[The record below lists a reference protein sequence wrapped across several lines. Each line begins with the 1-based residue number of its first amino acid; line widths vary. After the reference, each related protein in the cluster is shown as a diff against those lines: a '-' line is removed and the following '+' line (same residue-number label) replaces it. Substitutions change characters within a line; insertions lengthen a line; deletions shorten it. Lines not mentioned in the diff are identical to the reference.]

1 MKKVL
6 FSVLIVVALC
16 GVALAQYGTPS
27 QQPAT
32 PGMSPQTN
40 PSQGQQPGQPPAG
53 QQQQAP
59 PSASQPGT
67 APQQGAQ
74 QPAAPHA
81 GPQPKS
87 KEEYDGFMAI
97 QTEQDPVKAE
107 EAVRSFEQKF
117 PQSELKG
124 MAYQQLMAKYQKA
137 NNADKTLETGRKA
150 LEYDPNAAIALITV
164 ASVIAE
170 RTRDTDLDAQEKFTE
185 GKKNAE
191 RAVQLIDTKQWAPP
205 QLNPQQLDAVKSMA
219 YVAIGAMELNQKN
232 DAGAEQALRKAI
244 DLNQIQPDAVT
255 FLRLALAL
263 DHQKKYNDA
272 LVAANRAVDL
282 AGNEPA
288 VREKA
293 MQEQSRLKQLTGA
306 GAGAATTPAPG
317 GAATGANT
325 TPAAKPATPPAKPQ
339 TQTTPR

>member
-6 FSVLIVVALC
+6 FSALMIVALC
-16 GVALAQYGTPS
+16 SVALAQYGAPS

-53 QQQQAP
+53 QQQAP
-59 PSASQPGT
+59 PSASQPGA

-81 GPQPKS
+81 GPQPKT
-87 KEEYDGFMAI
+87 KEEYDAFVAL
-97 QTEQDPVKAE
+97 QNEPDPAKAE
-107 EAVRSFEQKF
+107 EAVHSFEQKF

-124 MAYQQLMAKYQKA
+124 MAYQQLMAKYQRA
-137 NNADKTLETGRKA
+137 NNADKTLEAGRKA
-150 LEYDPNAAIALITV
+150 LEYDPNAPIALITV

-170 RTRDTDLDAQEKFTE
+170 RTRETDLDAQEKFAE

-191 RAVQLIDTKQWAPP
+191 RAVQLIDNKQWAPP
-205 QLNPQQLDAVKSMA
+205 QLSPQQLDAVKSMA
-219 YVAIGAMELNQKN
+219 FVAIGAMELNQKN

-272 LVAANRAVDL
+272 LVAVGRAVDL
-282 AGNEPA
+282 SGNEPA

-293 MQEQSRLKQLTGA
+293 LQEQTRLKQLTGT
-306 GAGAATTPAPG
+306 GTGAATTPAPASG
-317 GAATGANT
+317 ATGATT
-325 TPAAKPATPPAKPQ
+325 TPAAKPTTPPAKPQ
-339 TQTTPR
+339 APTPR

>member
-1 MKKVL
+1 MKKVV

-16 GVALAQYGTPS
+16 GVALAQYGAPS

-32 PGMSPQTN
+32 PGVSPQTN

-53 QQQQAP
+53 QQQAP
-59 PSASQPGT
+59 PSASQPG
-67 APQQGAQ
+67 AGPQQGAQ
-74 QPAAPHA
+74 QPAAPA

-87 KEEYDGFMAI
+87 KEEYDAFVAL
-97 QTEQDPVKAE
+97 QNEVDPAKAE
-107 EAVRSFEQKF
+107 EATHQFEQKF
-117 PQSELKG
+117 PDSQLKG
-124 MAYQQLMAKYQKA
+124 MAYQQLMAKYQRA
-137 NNADKTLETGRKA
+137 NNADKTIEAGRKA

-191 RAVQLIDTKQWAPP
+191 RAIQLIDSKQWAPS
-205 QLNPQQLDAVKSMA
+205 QITPQQLDVVKSMA

-244 DLNQIQPDAVT
+244 ELNQIQPDAVT
-255 FLRLALAL
+255 FLRLALVL
-263 DHQKKYNDA
+263 DRQKKYNDA

-282 AGNEPA
+282 SGNEPA

-293 MQEQSRLKQLTGA
+293 VQEQSRLKQLTGA
-306 GAGAATTPAPG
+306 GTGAAANPAPG
-317 GAATGANT
+317 GAAGATT

-339 TQTTPR
+339 PQTPR